1 MFLSFALPKH
11 VFQVCDAS
19 PGKYPR
25 RHCSLSRGVR
35 QGSVNPESGSHTHTL
50 YIYIYVYIYIYI
62 SYNRM
67 CVHIYTVYTC
77 VYMHARLGLRVESVM
92 QRRLLPAR
100 CCSSA
105 QSVAAVESVEL
116 P

>member
-25 RHCSLSRGVR
+25 RHCSWSRGVR
-35 QGSVNPESGSHTHTL
+35 QGSVNPESGSHTHTH
-50 YIYIYVYIYIYI
+50 YIYMYI

-92 QRRLLPAR
+92 QRRLLLAR